1 METMKDF
8 IVSGGVTM
16 VPILMV
22 SVIALGMIFERIYV
36 LSKIKTLDPETL
48 QALIKASGNQ
58 NFEEIKNRCQNVN
71 HPLGYILRNVFK
83 DGWITGDILARK
95 VSVEGSREMRLL
107 QRFLP
112 SLGMMG
118 AITPLMGLLGT
129 VLGMIKAFMKI
140 YQMSGDVNPSQ
151 LAGGIWE
158 ALVTTA
164 AGLIVAIPIL
174 MAYHILSGKIDT
186 IMFNTRLYLED
197 ILGRHFGPRNINVMT
212 EERAG
217 DMDYGV

>member
-1 METMKDF
+1 METIKDF

-48 QALIKASGNQ
+48 QALIKASENQ

-83 DGWITGDILARK
+83 DGWIAGDILARK

-174 MAYHILSGKIDT
+174 MAYHILSGKIDG

-197 ILGRHFGPRNINVMT
+197 ILGRHFGSRNINVMT